1 MEVADKCTY
10 KATMALRISEAI
22 GQGKPLV
29 ERRHFALLAKLR
41 LTLTDHFHRVRFY
54 G

>member
-22 GQGKPLV
+22 GQGNSLV
-29 ERRHFALLAKLR
+29 DVAKNLL
-41 LTLTDHFHRVRFY
+41 

>member
-22 GQGKPLV
+22 GQGKSLV
-29 ERRHFALLAKLR
+29 DVANQI
-41 LTLTDHFHRVRFY
+41 RFVVNT
-54 G
+54 